1 MQAPEPPITFHRSHP
16 SSTASGE
23 HAPPLRGGSRI
34 DENTPVATLALE
46 VLKLSIPLGLAAV
59 AQNSISVVLVAM
71 VGKMVGDRELGA
83 TVLANSLLNATA
95 YSLSAGLCGAL
106 ETVLSQSY
114 GRDQTSKLYG
124 VHVQRMALI
133 LLIVAAFVGPVL
145 AFSDSLLI
153 SIRQNAEVAH
163 FTGEFCRISL
173 FGVYSL
179 MLLEVM
185 RRYFACQHLN
195 TQLSVNLIIGA
206 GFFPFVLWACIKML
220 GFPGAAVAW
229 SLLMSCMPAS
239 LFTYLLVTGKYKKTW
254 GGWEPMALINWG
266 PLLKLAFPSM
276 AMMLSEWMSQE
287 VNLIVAGYA
296 PINEL
301 DAFSILHQFSTIL
314 WSMASGVFIEAA
326 VLVGN
331 ALGERKP
338 RFARR
343 CALVCLGL
351 TTLFALV
358 NLSVTLLLRN
368 WIPTL
373 FTNNVAVH
381 ALFRKML
388 RIYVVYHL
396 LDSFQSCMMGV
407 LRGCGLQ
414 LLGAM
419 CIALV
424 YSVVGV
430 PLGII
435 VFFTTSMGVEALWL
449 GPCLGLSVV
458 GCPLYG
464 YLLMYYID
472 WESLQLHAD
481 DGPSFN
487 PSMNE
492 RSMGVFIGTPSP
504 SAPRSDLDM
513 VRSEDEEVRSEGG
526 TVRLCRGSH
535 HGTPGLRSLSET
547 GHHTPHSAG
556 LLGFAHD
563 NASFTSFNA
572 CTPQRRALS
581 MPSFNV
587 AVPNRPDARQ
597 LPLLAESLPEE
608 YDATPAHESH
618 CNVSPCDGGS
628 APLHYRAGR
637 RSLSPPKSTTG
648 SRSPSAQPN
657 SASRNEAPLHRPSTL
672 RRSAPQA
679 PPARSAGTRDSQH
692 NPTMVL
698 PQQEPSW

>member
-1 MQAPEPPITFHRSHP
+1 MQAPESPITFHRSHP

-23 HAPPLRGGSRI
+23 HARPLRGRSHI
-34 DENTPVATLALE
+34 DENTPVATLTVE

-124 VHVQRMALI
+124 VHVQRMSLI

-206 GFFPFVLWACIKML
+206 GSFPFVLWACIKML
-220 GFPGAAVAW
+220 SFPGAAVAW

-239 LFTYLLVTGKYKKTW
+239 LFLYLLVTGKYKKTW
-254 GGWEPMALINWG
+254 GGWEPTALMNWG

-338 RFARR
+338 LFARR

-351 TTLFALV
+351 TFLFALV
-358 NLSVTLLLRN
+358 NLSVTLLLQN

-388 RIYVVYHL
+388 RFYVVYHL

-419 CIALV
+419 SIALV

-464 YLLMYYID
+464 YLLTHYID

-487 PSMNE
+487 ASMNE
-492 RSMGVFIGTPSP
+492 HSRGAFTSTPSL
-504 SAPRSDLDM
+504 SVTRSDLDM
-513 VRSEDEEVRSEGG
+513 VRSEDEELRSEGG

-535 HGTPGLRSLSET
+535 HGTPGLGSLSET
-547 GHHTPHSAG
+547 GRHTPNSAG
-556 LLGFAHD
+556 PLSFAHD
-563 NASFTSFNA
+563 NTSFTSFNA
-572 CTPQRRALS
+572 CLSQRRVRS
-581 MPSFNV
+581 VPSLN
-587 AVPNRPDARQ
+587 AIVPNRSDARQ
-597 LPLLAESLPEE
+597 LPLLTESLSEVYGAAAAP
-608 YDATPAHESH
+608 ESH
-618 CNVSPCDGGS
+618 PNVSPSDCRA
-628 APLHYRAGR
+628 APLPNRAGR
-637 RSLSPPKSTTG
+637 SSRSALRGATG

-657 SASRNEAPLHRPSTL
+657 SVSSDEAPLHRPSTL
-672 RRSAPQA
+672 LRSATQA
-679 PPARSAGTRDSQH
+679 LPASTSALPRDRQRR
-692 NPTMVL
+692 TL
-698 PQQEPSW
+698 PWS

>member
-1 MQAPEPPITFHRSHP
+1 MQAPESPLTFHRGRP

-23 HAPPLRGGSRI
+23 HAPPLRGRNHI
-34 DENTPVATLALE
+34 DENTSTATLTFE

-59 AQNSISVVLVAM
+59 AQNSMSVVLVAM

-95 YSLSAGLCGAL
+95 YSLSSGLCGAL

-114 GRDQTSKLYG
+114 GRDPTSKLYG
-124 VHVQRMALI
+124 VHVQRMLLI
-133 LLIVAAFVGPVL
+133 LVIVATLVGPVL

-153 SIRQNAEVAH
+153 SIRQNAEVAL
-163 FTGEFCRISL
+163 FTGQFCRISL

-206 GFFPFVLWACIKML
+206 GSFPFVLWACINVL
-220 GFPGAAVAW
+220 SYPGAAVAW
-229 SLLMSCMPAS
+229 SLLMSCMPATLILY
-239 LFTYLLVTGKYKKTW
+239 LFVTGKYKKTW
-254 GGWEPMALINWG
+254 GGWEPAALTNWG

-338 RFARR
+338 LFARR

-351 TTLFALV
+351 TILFALV
-358 NLSVTLLLRN
+358 NLSVTLLLQN

-373 FTNNVAVH
+373 FSNNTAVH

-388 RIYVVYHL
+388 KFYVVYHL

-419 CIALV
+419 SIALV

-430 PLGII
+430 PVGII

-464 YLLMYYID
+464 YLLMYYIN

-481 DGPSFN
+481 DVPSFN
-487 PSMNE
+487 ASMHE
-492 RSMGVFIGTPSP
+492 HSTGVFTRTS
-504 SAPRSDLDM
+504 SLSLSRFDLD
-513 VRSEDEEVRSEGG
+513 VIRSEDEELRSEGR
-526 TVRLCRGSH
+526 TVRLCRGSR
-535 HGTPGLRSLSET
+535 HGTPGLGSLSET
-547 GHHTPHSAG
+547 GCHTPNPAG
-556 LLGFAHD
+556 PLGFMDD
-563 NASFTSFNA
+563 NASFTSFN
-572 CTPQRRALS
+572 
-581 MPSFNV
+581 V
-587 AVPNRPDARQ
+587 IVPNRSSAGQ
-597 LPLLAESLPEE
+597 LPLPAENVSDE
-608 YDATPAHESH
+608 YDAAAAPEPHR
-618 CNVSPCDGGS
+618 NVSSYDGWAGPLPYRTGLISRS
-628 APLHYRAGR
+628 AQ
-637 RSLSPPKSTTG
+637 RSTAS
-648 SRSPSAQPN
+648 SRSPSAQRN
-657 SASRNEAPLHRPSTL
+657 SVNTDEAR
-672 RRSAPQA
+672 
-679 PPARSAGTRDSQH
+679 
-692 NPTMVL
+692 
-698 PQQEPSW
+698 